1 MKSDRRSVRI
11 KRRTTCELAV
21 DGRRYRGIVLDLS
34 ETGLFVQTEATPT
47 PGAPLQLRFH
57 AGDGTSFEVEAS
69 VARRQVAPPQ
79 LAGVVRGGL
88 GLRVHTPPPAY
99 FELLGQDEAQATHRS
114 EARAAAAARRAASPP
129 PAAGTAAPA
138 AQRSVARTTVR
149 SVMRQAPPAPAP
161 AAVPAPPAAPVGD
174 PFRVRV
180 KQCDGPRSRTVE
192 VRASTAEDAAK
203 RALADLGRGWE
214 VLRVERA

>member
-47 PGAPLQLRFH
+47 PGAPIQLRFH
-57 AGDGTSFEVEAS
+57 AGDGTTFEVEAS

-88 GLRVHTPPPAY
+88 GLRVHTPPAAY
-99 FELLGQDEAQATHRS
+99 FGLLGQDEAEAANRS
-114 EARAAAAARRAASPP
+114 DARAAASARRAASPG
-129 PAAGTAAPA
+129 PAAGASAEAARARP
-138 AQRSVARTTVR
+138 VARTTVR
-149 SVMRQAPPAPAP
+149 SGPREVPPPPA
-161 AAVPAPPAAPVGD
+161 PAPPAAPVGD

-192 VRASTAEDAAK
+192 VRAVTPEEAGK
-203 RALADLGRGWE
+203 RALADVGKGWE
-214 VLRVERA
+214 VLRVERG